1 MKPIQLF
8 FLCVLFLSSSLIFS
22 QNSEVTIETTKLSD
36 NVYMLVGQGG
46 NIGVSVGDDGV
57 FIIDDQFEQL
67 TPKILEAIRT
77 LSDKPLQF
85 LVNTHYHGDHTG
97 GNENMAKQGIKII
110 AHENV
115 RKRLVDGEKPKD
127 ALPIITFNDRVNVHM
142 NGEDVNVHHVEHA
155 HTDGDA
161 MLFFTKSNV
170 LHTGDTYFHKRYPY
184 IDVKSGGSI
193 DGYIKALKKGLTLIN
208 DETKIIPG
216 HGPVSNKEEYQSF
229 LTMLET
235 LRKNVQAEI
244 ENGKTEDEVA
254 ANAGIT
260 KEYDDLGYAWN
271 FINSE
276 RIRRTIYQSLS
287 SN

>member
-193 DGYIKALKKGLTLIN
+193 DGYIKAVKKGLTLIN
-208 DETKIIPG
+208 DDTKIIPG

-254 ANAGIT
+254 ANAAIT

-276 RIRRTIYQSLS
+276 RIRRTIYQSLKH
-287 SN
+287 

>member
-161 MLFFTKSNV
+161 MLFFSKSNV

-193 DGYIKALKKGLTLIN
+193 DGYIKAVKKGLTLIN
-208 DETKIIPG
+208 DDTKIIPG

>member
-161 MLFFTKSNV
+161 MLFFSKSNV

-193 DGYIKALKKGLTLIN
+193 DGYIKAVKKGLTLIN
-208 DETKIIPG
+208 DNTKIIPG

-235 LRKNVQAEI
+235 LRKIVQAEI

-276 RIRRTIYQSLS
+276 RIRRTIYQSLKH
-287 SN
+287 

>member
-8 FLCVLFLSSSLIFS
+8 LLCVLFLSSSLIFS

-193 DGYIKALKKGLTLIN
+193 DGYIKAVKKGLTLIN
-208 DETKIIPG
+208 DDTKIIPG

-254 ANAGIT
+254 ANAAIT

-276 RIRRTIYQSLS
+276 RIRRTIYQSLKH
-287 SN
+287 

>member
-67 TPKILEAIRT
+67 TPKLLEAIRT

-97 GNENMAKQGIKII
+97 GNENMAKQGTKII

-161 MLFFTKSNV
+161 MLFFAKSNV

-193 DGYIKALKKGLTLIN
+193 DGYIKAVKKGLTLIN
-208 DETKIIPG
+208 DDTKIIPG

-244 ENGKTEDEVA
+244 ENGKTEDEVV
-254 ANAGIT
+254 ANTAIT

-276 RIRRTIYQSLS
+276 RIRRTIYQSLKH
-287 SN
+287 

>member
-161 MLFFTKSNV
+161 MLFFSKSNV

-193 DGYIKALKKGLTLIN
+193 DGYIKAVKKGLTLIN
-208 DETKIIPG
+208 DNTKIIPG

-276 RIRRTIYQSLS
+276 RIRRTIYQSLKH
-287 SN
+287 

>member
-1 MKPIQLF
+1 MKPNQLF
-8 FLCVLFLSSSLIFS
+8 FLCFTFFSTSLVLS
-22 QNSEVTIETTKLSD
+22 QSNEVTIETTKLSD

-46 NIGVSVGDDGV
+46 NIGISVGEDGV

-67 TPKILEAIRT
+67 TPKILEAIRK

-97 GNENMAKQGIKII
+97 GNENMTKQGIKII

-115 RKRLVDGEKPKD
+115 RKRLVDSEKPKD

-142 NGEDVNVHHVEHA
+142 NGEDVNVHHVQHA

-193 DGYIKALKKGLTLIN
+193 DGYIKAVKKGLSLIN
-208 DETKIIPG
+208 DGTKIIPG
-216 HGPVSNKEEYQSF
+216 HGSVSNKEEYQSF

-235 LRKNVQAEI
+235 LRNNVQVEI
-244 ENGKTEDEVA
+244 EKGKTEDEVA
-254 ANAGIT
+254 ANAVIT

-276 RIRRTIYQSLS
+276 RIRRTIYQSLKH
-287 SN
+287 